1 MFDKILAVVLI
12 CVLLHACN
20 DNNKTC
26 VVPIQPR
33 PAVTVQV
40 EKVDNRVAEVVI
52 ETAPREYIMDCMV
65 HLQASEEYCKNN
77 WFSKE

>member
-1 MFDKILAVVLI
+1 
-12 CVLLHACN
+12 
-20 DNNKTC
+20 
-26 VVPIQPR
+26 
-33 PAVTVQV
+33 
-40 EKVDNRVAEVVI
+40 VAEVVI